1 MRRVIRAVVVL
12 AVLGAAD
19 AEGRDAPSH
28 EVQDSCDGHPDPT
41 GAYHYHSL
49 SPCAKVGRTATLV
62 RYSLDG
68 SGSTQGGK
76 EVASSALD
84 LCHGTTSDFPYSL
97 SCFEGTPVRNR
108 PPGP

>member
-1 MRRVIRAVVVL
+1 MRRRTRCRTA
-12 AVLGAAD
+12 G
-19 AEGRDAPSH
+19 
-28 EVQDSCDGHPDPT
+28 DGHPDPT

-84 LCHGTTSDFPYSL
+84 LCHATTSVVPWLGWRLQMYHYVMRRDFPYSV
-97 SCFEGTPVRNR
+97 SCFRGTPVRNR